1 MHTTHKHYTT
11 IVLYFR
17 FRQFSQNLPGG
28 KTAEKET
35 RKTDSP
41 PNSRKRMGKGGT
53 KNKEKRTPGKTK
65 RKKKRIKKQ
74 EKRKQPKQD
83 MEKTWEGFQ
92 LRSSDVMPM

>member
-1 MHTTHKHYTT
+1 
-11 IVLYFR
+11 
-17 FRQFSQNLPGG
+17 
-28 KTAEKET
+28 
-35 RKTDSP
+35 
-41 PNSRKRMGKGGT
+41 MGKGGT

-92 LRSSDVMPM
+92 LRSSDVMSMYLQQLRERFSEAAPEKEEKYS